1 MTGRHLV
8 RVLALS
14 LACALIV
21 HGTAAAQIRGTA
33 TYRERISL
41 PADAVFEATL
51 EDISRA
57 DAPGGVLGRAR
68 IRGPGNPPIR
78 FQIPFDASRVD
89 PGHRYVVRGRIFIG
103 PRQLLA
109 TDQTYPV
116 LTWGNGRQVALLLH
130 RSAETGGGESERA
143 ESQPGERAVV
153 PTGST
158 SAIFT
163 GDLPCADCPARMTP
177 G

>member
-51 EDISRA
+51 EDVSRA
-57 DAPGGVLGRAR
+57 DAPGSILGRAR

-103 PRQLLA
+103 ARQLLA
-109 TDQTYPV
+109 TDQTVYAGAYHG
-116 LTWGNGRQVALLLH
+116 WGFHEDGC
-130 RSAETGGGESERA
+130 RSGVEA
-143 ESQPGERAVV
+143 
-153 PTGST
+153 
-158 SAIFT
+158 
-163 GDLPCADCPARMTP
+163 ARHF
-177 G
+177 GVDW